1 MHNIKEV
8 SMKRVLVFLI
18 LLMVKILSQIFYR
31 FEYFFLGEEWPN
43 WKDVRLVVLLNHTSL
58 YEPLFLGLA
67 PIGLLWNG
75 ASRFLV
81 PGADKTLDRT
91 FVGWFYK
98 SIVPKMVS
106 ISRKR
111 DHTWDNFLSQI
122 GEESMILMAPEGR
135 MMRETGLDK
144 NGKEMSIK
152 TGIVDILKGLKG
164 GKMILLYSGG
174 LHHVQVPGQ
183 RLPKLFKTLKM
194 NVEIASIVD
203 YKSQFLKEGVS
214 DRDFRKAVIEDL
226 EKKKKEHCPK

>member
-1 MHNIKEV
+1 MIFKIIK
-8 SMKRVLVFLI
+8 RFFIFFI
-18 LLMVKILSQIFYR
+18 LLFVKLISQIFYK
-31 FEYFFLGEEWPN
+31 FEGKYIGDQDPN
-43 WKDVRLVVLLNHTSL
+43 WTDLKLIMLINHTSL
-58 YEPLFLGLA
+58 YEPLFLGVA
-67 PIGLLWNG
+67 PINLLWLG
-75 ASRFLV
+75 SSRFLA
-81 PGADKTLDRT
+81 PGADKTLERPI
-91 FVGWFYK
+91 VGWFYK
-98 SIVPKMVS
+98 NLVPRMIS